1 MQKDTRVFQVGE
13 LIREVNH
20 FFKTNYER
28 IYVEGEISEIRRSKE
43 GHVYISIKDE
53 SRNLLR
59 AVAFKWIGEGSTEI
73 NELKEGAR
81 VILFGSLNIY
91 SYSSSF
97 QLVVKKVIPL
107 EGSGKWK
114 LLYEE
119 IKGRL
124 SREGLFDQE
133 HKKDIPRI
141 IKRVGV
147 ITSPTG
153 AAIKDMTSVV
163 RKNRSQVEIIV
174 YPSQVQG
181 DRAVETL
188 MGGIDFFNNEYS
200 GGLDMIVITRGGGS
214 LEDLWVFNNEKL
226 ARKIFSSELP
236 VVSAVGHERDFS
248 ISDLT
253 ADLRAATPTAAA
265 ELFSTDNKQLWEE
278 IQRRLISNYSIL
290 IRRLAN
296 SRMRANSFTAAAS
309 GLRIRSGNAS
319 TIVGELSARIEGFA
333 DRMNYL
339 KQSEFTRVLNRFR
352 EALSLRKTGENR
364 AELKRVMEGM
374 KHSAQRI
381 FDMRKGELPASA
393 ELINKSNEQ
402 FRRKLITVER
412 LGERLSA
419 LSPLSILERG
429 YSILYLDG
437 KPVKNS
443 SQVKR
448 SQILKAILHS
458 GELTLEVKDAKE
470 RR

>member
-28 IYVEGEISEIRRSKE
+28 VYVEGEISEIRRSKE

-133 HKKDIPRI
+133 HKKDIPKI

-153 AAIKDMTSVV
+153 AAIKDMISVV

-265 ELFSTDNKQLWEE
+265 ELFSTDIEKQ
-278 IQRRLISNYSIL
+278 
-290 IRRLAN
+290 
-296 SRMRANSFTAAAS
+296 
-309 GLRIRSGNAS
+309 
-319 TIVGELSARIEGFA
+319 
-333 DRMNYL
+333 
-339 KQSEFTRVLNRFR
+339 
-352 EALSLRKTGENR
+352 
-364 AELKRVMEGM
+364 
-374 KHSAQRI
+374 
-381 FDMRKGELPASA
+381 
-393 ELINKSNEQ
+393 
-402 FRRKLITVER
+402 
-412 LGERLSA
+412 
-419 LSPLSILERG
+419 
-429 YSILYLDG
+429 
-437 KPVKNS
+437 
-443 SQVKR
+443 
-448 SQILKAILHS
+448 
-458 GELTLEVKDAKE
+458 
-470 RR
+470 